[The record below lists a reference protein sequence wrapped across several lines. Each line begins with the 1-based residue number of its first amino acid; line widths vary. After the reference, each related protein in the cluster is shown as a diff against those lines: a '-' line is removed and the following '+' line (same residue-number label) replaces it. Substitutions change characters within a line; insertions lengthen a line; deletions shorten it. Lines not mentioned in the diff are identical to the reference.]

1 MNELKLLRSI
11 YNAPRPSVSPRL
23 FHGANL
29 LLTPLPELTAA
40 CRELAEGN
48 MFISFAPPRNFSARI
63 ESEADF
69 YENLP
74 ERPSLDSALYP
85 QICSC
90 PGYSAVSS
98 KAPAAFWS
106 SLLGADG
113 FLNCTFEQAAEHS
126 GLTLAE
132 TRRFIENL
140 QNYVELAGLFAP
152 GLAESLM
159 IQLRRAGLEGGAAW
173 TLLTDGRAAL
183 LAGKTTEWG
192 AGRGFD
198 ESQMADA
205 MHTLRGLDP
214 APGRNFAR
222 THYVAADVKFAV
234 RDGKVSPRLLTDN
247 MPVVENHL
255 GEFGLASGEA
265 PSDPWMR
272 SEWNAARRA
281 LKLLGLRC
289 RTVMRCALYIASE
302 QSEKI
307 INMSLP
313 PKPMTYAGAAAALS
327 LHASTLHRCARC
339 TYCEIN
345 GRCYPMSVFFSRPA
359 ASKGTLSV
367 AELRARVAE
376 LRAEGMTNGAIGRML
391 GVPERTVAYHSAKLR
406 ASRGR

>member
-140 QNYVELAGLFAP
+140 QNYVEPAGLFAP